1 MVIYSKYIRNNFVI
15 KSIGDGVIMK
25 KKIIIVAAFIFGITI
40 IFRQVGWFDIN
51 LYKSELGNTQS
62 IYTSK
67 KNIGT
72 KESFSYILTLRNQD
86 KILTQHIY
94 DDGKSPRIS
103 IECKLEE
110 MNYSGNYRLPF
121 YKVFKVEYK
130 CNIITVEPDS
140 GKSVK
145 GKVEGDINAKII
157 GLCNT
162 KKVKDIVLKEITK
175 SVMNILPN
183 HLQN

>member
-1 MVIYSKYIRNNFVI
+1 MVV
-15 KSIGDGVIMK
+15 MK
-25 KKIIIVAAFIFGITI
+25 KKIIIVVAFILGITI
-40 IFRQVGWFDIN
+40 ILNQIGWLDIN
-51 LYKSELGNTQS
+51 LYKSELGSNQS
-62 IYTSK
+62 LYTSK

-72 KESFSYILTLRNQD
+72 KESFSFNLTFKNQD
-86 KILTQHIY
+86 KIQAQHTY
-94 DDGKSPRIS
+94 EDGKSPPIS
-103 IECKLEE
+103 IECRLEE
-110 MNYSGNYRLPF
+110 MVYSGNYRLPF

-140 GKSVK
+140 GKSVE

-157 GLCNT
+157 GLCNS

-175 SVMNILPN
+175 SIMNILPN